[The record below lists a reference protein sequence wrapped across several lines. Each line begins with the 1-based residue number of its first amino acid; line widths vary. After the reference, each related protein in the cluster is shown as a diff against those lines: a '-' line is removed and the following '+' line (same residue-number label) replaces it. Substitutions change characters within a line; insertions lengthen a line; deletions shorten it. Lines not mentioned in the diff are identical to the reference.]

1 MHASVQVA
9 LGMLRRHQFHSSI
22 HQGSVTHRQPSR
34 HLHLHPRPAL
44 QTSPAHSSGAP
55 CPLRNL
61 LHTPAAARSRLH
73 GAKWPEE
80 WREGRGRVLRVAGSS
95 SCTVEWH
102 GALLCASGIGV
113 GPSASSSS
121 SLSLWCLARPR
132 TPPIAVW
139 HCPSAK
145 QRAVGK
151 ERCLLDRPPFACGI
165 GSAVRRGAGDWP
177 LGRRPRPRC
186 LLAPERRLAGGG

>member
-1 MHASVQVA
+1 MNAALPPIPLLHPSGLRHPSPAIPPSSSPSKASA
-9 LGMLRRHQFHSSI
+9 ANFTRPLLRR
-22 HQGSVTHRQPSR
+22 TLPLAQPAS
-34 HLHLHPRPAL
+34 HPGGC
-44 QTSPAHSSGAP
+44 TFS
-55 CPLRNL
+55 
-61 LHTPAAARSRLH
+61 
-73 GAKWPEE
+73 EE

-139 HCPSAK
+139 HRPSAK

-177 LGRRPRPRC
+177 LGHRPRPRC